1 MDRIKLKELAKTQI
15 SGNIGIIFLMYLII
29 YLIVAVLSVIPAVGL
44 VLGTVAGFIF
54 EMQMVI
60 IFLGLTREERPE
72 VSNLFDILKNQRL
85 CGNSILMYLLMAVF
99 TYLWTLLF
107 IVPGIIKGLSYA
119 MAPYIMA
126 ENEYYMTPNDAI
138 KESMRIMEGHK
149 MELFIIYLSFIG
161 WILLSILTCGLLLIY
176 VEPYMQTTLA
186 NFYNAIKDKPQET
199 IITE

>member
-72 VSNLFDILKNQRL
+72 VSNLFDIFKNQRL

-99 TYLWTLLF
+99 TYLWSLLF

-149 MELFIIYLSFIG
+149 MELFTIFLSFIG

-186 NFYNAIKDKPQET
+186 NFYNAIKDKPQAT

>member
-54 EMQMVI
+54 EMQTVI

-72 VSNLFDILKNQRL
+72 VSNLFDIFKNQRL
-85 CGNSILMYLLMAVF
+85 CGNSILMYLLMTVL
-99 TYLWTLLF
+99 TTLWSLLF
-107 IVPGIIKGLSYA
+107 IVPGIIKALSYA

-149 MELFIIYLSFIG
+149 MELFTIYLSFIG

-176 VEPYMQTTLA
+176 VEPYMQATLA
-186 NFYNAIKDKPQET
+186 NFYNAIKDKPQAT